1 MRTRLLV
8 FVAAVA
14 IAVAILASCDNEPE
28 QNRSVVSVASIN
40 DNTPLFSDVLDNGD
54 SLTSTGDDAIFPDVI
69 PVVFYNRPY
78 NAIAAT
84 SPGEPFGDFLITRYT
99 VDWTR
104 TDGGS
109 PALPPLDMGVSIQV
123 PTGEFV
129 EGSIILVTHGNK
141 SGSPL
146 VELQLGGQISM
157 NARIRFYGHEIG
169 TERETEIE
177 SSLGVLFA
185 DLLETK

>member
-1 MRTRLLV
+1 MRIRLLV
-8 FVAAVA
+8 FVAAMAV
-14 IAVAILASCDNEPE
+14 AVAIQVSCDNEPE
-28 QNRSVVSVASIN
+28 QNRSVVSVASLN
-40 DNTPLFSDVLDNGD
+40 ENAPLFSDVLDNGD
-54 SLTSTGDDAIFPDVI
+54 SLTSPTDDAIYPDVI
-69 PVVFYNRPY
+69 PVIFYNRPY
-78 NAIAAT
+78 NALAT
-84 SPGEPFGDFLITRYT
+84 TAPGEPFGDFLITRYT
-99 VDWTR
+99 VDWVR

-129 EGSIILVTHGNK
+129 EGAIVLVTHGNK

-157 NARIRFYGHEIG
+157 NAHIVFYGHEIG

-177 SSLGVLFA
+177 ATLGVLFA
-185 DLLETK
+185 DLLTTE